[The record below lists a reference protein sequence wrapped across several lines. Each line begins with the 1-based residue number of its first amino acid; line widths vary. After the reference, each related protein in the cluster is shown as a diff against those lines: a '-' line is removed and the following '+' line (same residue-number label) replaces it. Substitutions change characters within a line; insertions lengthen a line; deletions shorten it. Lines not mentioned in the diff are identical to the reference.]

1 MIRVRF
7 APSPTGFLH
16 VGGAR
21 TALYNYFYAKHCGGK
36 FILRIED
43 TDIAR
48 STRESEQMVLDSLL
62 WLGITWDEGPDV
74 GGQYGP
80 YRQTERIN
88 IYKEYAKKL
97 MDTGAAYEVYASA
110 EEIKVL
116 HENLMN
122 AGKAPHYSKE
132 MFKVYDTPER
142 RDDFEKK
149 GIKPAIFF
157 NMPRKEYSF
166 NDGIKGEIKF
176 KKGSLGD
183 FAILRSNGFPT
194 YNFAVVIDDMLMKI
208 TDIIRGDDHVSNT
221 LKQLAIYEA
230 FDAEIPNFAH
240 ASTILG
246 PDGKKL
252 SKRHGATSIEDFKMK
267 GFLPEALDNFLALL
281 GWSHPEGKDIMSI
294 SDMIDNFSIDR
305 MNSSPAIFDETRAKW
320 INGHFIREESID
332 RITELSIPYIVDS
345 GLMTYTQ
352 AESNLKWLKKAVD
365 SVRKGVLTISEIPE
379 KLKVYFDEV
388 EPSLIDCS
396 DEKSREIA
404 VCLKNMTE
412 MMENM
417 DAWNPKEIIDLVKK
431 ALKVNKPDR
440 KGFYS
445 CLRKVLTDQ
454 DEGPELVDIIFLL
467 GRTKVMNRIDK
478 AAGKL

>member
-80 YRQTERIN
+80 YRQTERID

-132 MFKVYDTPER
+132 MFEVYDTPER
-142 RDDFEKK
+142 REDFEKK

-157 NMPRKEYSF
+157 SMPRKEYNF

-176 KKGSLGD
+176 KKGALGD

-194 YNFAVVIDDMLMKI
+194 YNFAVVIDDMLMRI

-230 FDAEIPNFAH
+230 FDAEVPNFAH

-252 SKRHGATSIEDFKMK
+252 SKRHGATSIEDFKIK

-281 GWSHPEGKDIMSI
+281 GWSHPKGKDIMSI

-320 INGHFIREESID
+320 INGHFIREENID

-365 SVRKGVLTISEIPE
+365 SIRKGVLTISEIPE

-388 EPSLIDCS
+388 DPSLIDCS
-396 DEKSREIA
+396 DEKSRKIA

-417 DAWNPKEIIDLVKK
+417 DAWNPKEIIDLVKR
-431 ALKVNKPDR
+431 ALKDNKPDR
-440 KGFYS
+440 KCFYS

-467 GRTKVMNRIDK
+467 GRTKVMNRIGK
-478 AAGKL
+478 AVGKL